1 MNSMLSDVYTL
12 DPSTVRFDDKY
23 VIFNPLHNSM
33 EYEATKANIEKL
45 GQLDPILMLDKLCI
59 DGRHRVRIAIELGIP
74 VRCVDVDPA
83 TSEQDIIV
91 LCNKGIMSGRDY
103 DNTQKAIQALVLVNR
118 YSMTSVAAAKFMKVD
133 KRMVAYASTIKGF
146 NRQDILDTLMTDK
159 QNRIQLT
166 NMERPSRSLEL
177 LAKYIKSE
185 DERPKLVIDDSER
198 IKWDPDAAIHTESGK
213 AWYYSALD
221 SIAVL
226 GEIKLQMLL
235 TEMANMK
242 FKLDTDKDNK

>member
-23 VIFNPLHNSM
+23 VVFNPMHSDM
-33 EYEATKANIEKL
+33 EYEATKANIMKL
-45 GQLDPILMLDKLCI
+45 GQIDPILMLDKLCI

-91 LCNKGIMSGRDY
+91 LCNKSIMSGRDY
-103 DNTQKAIQALVLVNR
+103 DSTQKAIKALELTAK
-118 YSMTSVAAAKFMKVD
+118 YGHSVTAAAMFMKIPRKLVS
-133 KRMVAYASTIKGF
+133 YAGTISGF
-146 NRQDILDTLMTDK
+146 NRQDILNTLMADK

-177 LAKYIKSE
+177 LAKYVKSE